1 LEETLKNNLAN
12 FKLSSNMSRY
22 IPRRQIIK
30 KIKKQQEWQEHWTIL
45 SDLIKNKIFLII
57 NRLKHYPK
65 LIKIKDLNKIHLLIA
80 FIKDF
85 VLKLKKIDLLKILLP
100 QLKTTQL
107 NLKSVVF
114 VFDKLGW
121 KIHKPVIISLLLVLT
136 IINVYANYVI
146 NTKYHQAPQIKQLNL
161 YPTLPSSWSKISQ
174 IFFDKNQEEMAW
186 DAFNQ
191 SQKYYPYYL
200 PFGGSIYFLQAINN
214 NEKLLK
220 LPQKR
225 RQQITV
231 LSDLL
236 NKFPYSWQLW
246 TIKALYEKELYMD
259 SEAQAS
265 LAKSD
270 WLFPKNETMI
280 AIEKSAVN
288 NP

>member
-1 LEETLKNNLAN
+1 MEEILKNN

-22 IPRRQIIK
+22 IPRRQIID
-30 KIKKQQEWQEHWTIL
+30 KIKKQQKWQERWTIFF
-45 SDLIKNKIFLII
+45 DLIKNKIFLII
-57 NRLKHYPK
+57 NHLKHYSQLIK
-65 LIKIKDLNKIHLLIA
+65 IKIKDLNKIHLLIT

-85 VLKLKKIDLLKILLP
+85 VLKLKKVDLLKILLP
-100 QLKTTQL
+100 RLKTIQL
-107 NLKSVVF
+107 SLKSVVF

-121 KIHKPVIISLLLVLT
+121 KTYKITIIILLLMIT
-136 IINVYANYVI
+136 INNVYSNYNI
-146 NTKYHQAPQIKQLNL
+146 NIKYNQTPQVKRLNL
-161 YPTLPSSWSKISQ
+161 YPTLPISWSNISQ
-174 IFFDKNQEEMAW
+174 MFFDKNQEEMAMF
-186 DAFNQ
+186 AFEQ

-200 PFGGSIYFLQAINN
+200 PFGGSIYLSQTINN

-225 RQQITV
+225 RQQISN
-231 LSDLL
+231 LSDLI

-259 SEAQAS
+259 SQAQAS

-280 AIEKSAVN
+280 AIERSAVN